1 MAFFHIFIHGEHFLL
16 NRGDKNEWLN
26 FFKNVYVE
34 ADNADEAEGFAIQRV
49 VTDQAFRA
57 SVKNPADKPPTLSIA
72 ETNPI
77 EKNPALTDSD
87 FQYFADD
94 SPPA

>member
-16 NRGDKNEWLN
+16 NRAGKDEWLG

-34 ADNADEAEGFAIQRV
+34 ADSADEAEGFAVQRV
-49 VTDQAFRA
+49 VTDSAFRA
-57 SVKNPADKPPTLSIA
+57 SVKNPADMPPTLSIA

-87 FQYFADD
+87 FQYFPDD
-94 SPPA
+94 TPPA

>member
-16 NRGDKNEWLN
+16 DRDGKAEWQN

-34 ADNADEAEGFAIQRV
+34 ADTADEAEGFAVQRV
-49 VTDQAFRA
+49 VTDPAFRA

-77 EKNPALTDSD
+77 EKNAALVDSD
-87 FQYFADD
+87 FQYFPDD
-94 SPPA
+94 APPA

>member
-16 NRGDKNEWLN
+16 NRGGKEEWQS

-34 ADNADEAEGFAIQRV
+34 ADTADEAEGFAVQRV
-49 VTDQAFRA
+49 VTDAAFRA

-77 EKNPALTDSD
+77 EKNPALVDGD
-87 FQYFADD
+87 FQYFPDD